1 MIKPRSKNH
10 RLWGSFFVP
19 WVCLFLS
26 VFGGRAQVTVQ
37 IGQNFVGSDNSN
49 ITGPDGFPLTPPDG
63 NGAVGLNYF
72 VEFVNGSFAVYN
84 KSDGSGVVQISALK
98 FWSNGGPG
106 GNGVGG
112 ITFASSDYVTDPRVI
127 YDPASHRW
135 FASQIDFDASAPDPS
150 LESDYFLLGVSDTDD
165 PSGSWHVF
173 SFLAVTGSVQFAD
186 FPTLGVDANAVYL
199 AGDMYHGQANSLG
212 TSLTMIPK
220 ADLLANPPTVTNR
233 VFLGTTPY
241 ASHGAIL
248 QPATCQDGSSSGNIL
263 AAGSVADD
271 FLAHSNLVASTV
283 VHPGATNA
291 ILAPGTN
298 ILVNSY
304 TIPIEPTQPD
314 GSNTLA
320 VNDARISARVYTVGG
335 VIYAVHNIEVN
346 GRCAIR
352 WYRINAASYALLESG
367 TIADANLDLF
377 FPSIAANANGVVVIG
392 CNGCSINTYISS
404 YAYVGQTV
412 NGVTTFGNSVLLG
425 AGSVIY
431 HDLYEQFGLSP
442 TGDSRWGDYSTVS
455 VDPSDPNRFWT
466 IQELPLY
473 DGSLDINGNGDAVV
487 WQMQITELITS
498 LPSVRLGIALVGT
511 NAMIFWPSSASGYQL
526 QSATN
531 LVASTIWSNVTQ
543 TLSTNGGT
551 ISVLVPASRG
561 NQFFRLQK

>member
-1 MIKPRSKNH
+1 
-10 RLWGSFFVP
+10 V
-19 WVCLFLS
+19 S
-26 VFGGRAQVTVQ
+26 VQV
-37 IGQNFVGSDNSN
+37 GQNFVGTDNSN

-98 FWSNGGPG
+98 FWSNCGPG
-106 GNGVGG
+106 GTGVGG

-150 LESDYFLLGVSDTDD
+150 LESDYYLLGVSDTDD

-173 SFLAVTGSVQFAD
+173 SFLAAPGSVQFAD
-186 FPTLGVDANAVYL
+186 FPTLGVDSNAVYL
-199 AGDMYHGQANSLG
+199 GGDMYHGQANSLG

-220 ADLLANPPTVTNR
+220 ADLLASPPTVTNR
-233 VFLGTTPY
+233 VFLGTTSY

-248 QPATCQDGSSSGNIL
+248 QPATCLDGSGSGNIL

-271 FLAHSNLVASTV
+271 FLAHSNLVATSV

-291 ILAPGTN
+291 TLAPGTN
-298 ILVNSY
+298 IFVNSY
-304 TIPIEPTQPD
+304 TIPTEPTQPD

-335 VIYAVHNIEVN
+335 VIYAVQNIEVN

-352 WYRINAASYALLESG
+352 WYRINAANYTLLESG
-367 TIADANLDLF
+367 TIADANLNLF
-377 FPSIAANANGVVVIG
+377 FPSIAANANGVLVIG
-392 CNGCSINTYISS
+392 CNGCSINSYISA

-425 AGSVIY
+425 AGSVNY
-431 HDLYEQFGLSP
+431 HDLYEQSGLST

-455 VDPSDPNRFWT
+455 VDPSDPTHFWT

-473 DGSLDINGNGDAVV
+473 DSALDIYSSGDAVV

-498 LPSVRLGIALVGT
+498 LPSVRLSIALVGT
-511 NAMIFWPSSASGYQL
+511 NAMISWPGTATGFQL

-531 LVASTIWSNVTQ
+531 LTASAVWTNVTQ
-543 TLSTNGGT
+543 TLSTNSGT
-551 ISVLVPASRG
+551 ISVLVPASHGR
-561 NQFFRLQK
+561 QFFRLQK